1 MPFYLVET
9 YSGSGGDIYVYCD
22 ARNIFSLNQN
32 QINWYVNF
40 RYDTS
45 ISQPLY
51 TQLNRSNITYT
62 YIIYE

>member
-9 YSGSGGDIYVYCD
+9 YSGSEGYTYVYCD

-40 RYDTS
+40 RYDAS
-45 ISQPLY
+45 ISWPFY
-51 TQLNRSNITYT
+51 TQLNRNNITYT